1 MYPPYM
7 KMQLFKYL
15 VIIFHLLLLVPFKW
29 VMKLWVVFVN
39 KWTKVLITIVTYHTA
54 LKLA

>member
-39 KWTKVLITIVTYHTA
+39 KWTKVLITIVTYHRA
-54 LKLA
+54 VKLA